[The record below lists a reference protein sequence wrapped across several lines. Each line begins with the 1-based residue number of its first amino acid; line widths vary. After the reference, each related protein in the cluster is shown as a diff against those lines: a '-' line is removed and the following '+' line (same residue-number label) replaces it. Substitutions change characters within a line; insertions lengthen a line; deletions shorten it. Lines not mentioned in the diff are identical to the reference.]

1 MKATYNNCKTLIE
14 ANRYEYRDMMD
25 KLALFL
31 LVNLI
36 GQEDFVE
43 LTGMMTMPEPEPPVE
58 ETPAK

>member
-14 ANRYEYRDMMD
+14 ANRYQYQDMMN

-36 GQEDFVE
+36 TQEDFVE
-43 LTGMMTMPEPEPPVE
+43 LTGLMTPPNPPVE
-58 ETPAK
+58 ETPAE

>member
-14 ANRYEYRDMMD
+14 ANRYAYQDMMD

-43 LTGMMTMPEPEPPVE
+43 LTGMMAAPEPEPPVE
-58 ETPAK
+58 KMPTE